1 MQFTKF
7 GHTGL
12 TVSRMIL
19 GTGTFGKQT
28 DEKEAHRMLDRAAE
42 AGINFID
49 TADIY
54 PPGAEAGSA
63 ETIAGRWLSNKRAG
77 FILGTKG
84 GGKMGSAAWDAGSS
98 RKHLLDAIDS
108 SLRRLNTDYVDLY
121 QLHMDDLATPI
132 DEMAAAMDT
141 IVRSGRARY
150 IGVSNI
156 LAYRLAKALGRQDTL
171 KLMRFVSAQPRYNLL
186 FREVEREL
194 FQLAQEEGLAV
205 IPFNPLAGGL
215 LSGKYKHGDTP
226 EKGRFSAELGGFGQM
241 YHARYWH
248 KREFETVTTVQEIAK
263 QHGTPITTLSVAWV
277 LANPTITSVIL
288 GASRVEQLTDTLAAA
303 DYKLDSALKRGWTKS
318 ASNSA
323 GATQGSKEKVAL
335 GNEPLLTSLAI
346 QLNAG
351 PIFWAEPTGYALN
364 ITTAERKFMSITS
377 VLRERKSMTPIKAI
391 WLASLVTAIN
401 VLV

>member
-1 MQFTKF
+1 MQFAKF
-7 GHTGL
+7 GQTGL

-42 AGINFID
+42 AGVNFID

-63 ETIAGRWLSNKRAG
+63 ETITGRWLTNKRVG

-84 GGKMGSAAWDAGSS
+84 GGKMGFAPWDVGNS
-98 RKHLLDAIDS
+98 RKHLLDAIDA
-108 SLRRLNTDYVDLY
+108 SLRRLNTDYLDLY

-171 KLMRFVSAQPRYNLL
+171 KLTRFVSAQPRYNLL

-194 FQLAQEEGLAV
+194 FPLAQEEDLAV

-215 LSGKYKHGDTP
+215 LSGKYKHGDMP

-248 KREFETVTTVQEIAK
+248 EREFETVANVQEIAT
-263 QHGTPITTLSVAWV
+263 QQGTPITTLSVAWI
-277 LANPTITSVIL
+277 LANPAITSVIL

-303 DYKLDSALKRGWTKS
+303 DYKLDGALKTKLDEVSIEFRRGD
-318 ASNSA
+318 A
-323 GATQGSKEKVAL
+323 GK
-335 GNEPLLTSLAI
+335 
-346 QLNAG
+346 
-351 PIFWAEPTGYALN
+351 
-364 ITTAERKFMSITS
+364 
-377 VLRERKSMTPIKAI
+377 
-391 WLASLVTAIN
+391 
-401 VLV
+401 

>member
-28 DEKEAHRMLDRAAE
+28 DEKEAHRMLDKAAE
-42 AGINFID
+42 VGINFID
-49 TADIY
+49 TADVY
-54 PPGAEAGSA
+54 PPGAEVGGA
-63 ETIAGRWLSNKRAG
+63 EIIVGRWLSNKRAG

-84 GGKMGSAAWDAGSS
+84 GGKMGPATWDSGGS
-98 RKHLLDAIDS
+98 RKHLLVAVDA

-121 QLHMDDLATPI
+121 QLHMDDPATPI
-132 DEMAAAMDT
+132 DEMVEAMDT

-150 IGVSNI
+150 IGVSNF
-156 LAYRLAKALGRQDTL
+156 LAYRLAKALGRQDVL
-171 KLMRFVSAQPRYNLL
+171 KLMRFVSTQPRYNLL

-194 FQLAQEEGLAV
+194 IPLAQEEGLAV

-226 EKGRFSAELGGFGQM
+226 EKGRFSAELGWFGET

-248 KREFETVTTVQEIAK
+248 EREFETVARVQEIAR

-303 DYKLDSALKRGWTKS
+303 DCKLDSALKTRLDEVS
-318 ASNSA
+318 V
-323 GATQGSKEKVAL
+323 E
-335 GNEPLLTSLAI
+335 
-346 QLNAG
+346 
-351 PIFWAEPTGYALN
+351 FRTGDAV
-364 ITTAERKFMSITS
+364 K
-377 VLRERKSMTPIKAI
+377 
-391 WLASLVTAIN
+391 
-401 VLV
+401 